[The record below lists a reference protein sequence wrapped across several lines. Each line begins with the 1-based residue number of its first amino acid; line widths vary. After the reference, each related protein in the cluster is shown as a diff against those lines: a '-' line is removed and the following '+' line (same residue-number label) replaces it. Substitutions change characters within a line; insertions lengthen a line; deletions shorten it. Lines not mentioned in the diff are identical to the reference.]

1 MKAKSLEDLREKLRQ
16 IDQEIVRLFNERA
29 QMSQEIGRF
38 KQENKI
44 DVYDPAQE
52 ARVFRYLAE
61 LNNGPLPEASLKT
74 IFREIISTSR
84 ALQKPIE
91 VAYFGLEASFTHL
104 AAKSHF
110 GEATH
115 YISQP
120 QIGRVFTAVEKGE
133 VDWGVVPRENSLE
146 GSVNLTLDQLFS
158 TTLKIRA
165 EIFLRISHCLI
176 SAEESL
182 DDIKKVYSHPQA
194 LAQCQRWLRENLPQ
208 AMVTAVE
215 STSAAAKMV
224 SEEKNAA
231 AIGSL
236 LAAQTYGLKIISKG
250 IEDYPMNVTRFFVI
264 GRGDTQ
270 ATGKDKTSIM
280 FGTPNVPGALYHALK
295 SFAERGLNMSKIES
309 YPTKG
314 SPWEFVFF
322 VDVEGHQTDDEV
334 RLCLDEMRTK
344 SSLYKILG
352 SYPRGEEVL

>member
-1 MKAKSLEDLREKLRQ
+1 MKAASLEDLRAQLRD
-16 IDQEIVRLFNERA
+16 IDRDIVRLFNQRA
-29 QMSQEIGRF
+29 RMSQEIGRF
-38 KQENKI
+38 KKENNI
-44 DVYDPAQE
+44 EVYDPAQE

-61 LNNGPLPEASLKT
+61 LNEGPLPEDALKT

-84 ALQKPIE
+84 ALQKPVE

-110 GEATH
+110 GAATC

-120 QIGRVFTAVEKGE
+120 QIGRVFTSVEKGE

-146 GSVNLTLDQLFS
+146 GSVNMTLDQLFATS
-158 TTLKIRA
+158 LKIRA

-176 SAEESL
+176 SAEDDL
-182 DDIKKVYSHPQA
+182 DAVKKVYSHPQA

-208 AMVTAVE
+208 AAVTAVD
-215 STSAAAKMV
+215 STSAAAKRV
-224 SEEKNAA
+224 SEEPNAA

-236 LAAQTYGLKIISKG
+236 LAAQTYGLKIISRG

-264 GRGDTQ
+264 GKGESRP
-270 ATGKDKTSIM
+270 TGKDKTSIL
-280 FGTPNVPGALYHALK
+280 FGTSNVPGALYTTLHP
-295 SFAERGLNMSKIES
+295 FADRGLNMSKIES
-309 YPTKG
+309 YPAKG

-322 VDVEGHQTDDEV
+322 VDVEGHQEDPAIRISLE
-334 RLCLDEMRTK
+334 EMRKRST
-344 SSLYKILG
+344 LFKILG

>member
-1 MKAKSLEDLREKLRQ
+1 MKATSLEDLRAQLRE
-16 IDQEIVRLFNERA
+16 IDREIVSLFNRRA
-29 QMSQEIGRF
+29 EMSQEIGRF
-38 KQENKI
+38 KKENNI
-44 DVYDPAQE
+44 EVYDPAQE

-61 LNNGPLPEASLKT
+61 LNAGPLPEESLKT

-84 ALQKPIE
+84 ALQKPTE

-110 GEATH
+110 GAATR

-146 GSVNLTLDQLFS
+146 GSVNMTLDQLFS
-158 TTLKIRA
+158 TSLKIRA

-176 SAEESL
+176 SAEDRLEAV
-182 DDIKKVYSHPQA
+182 KTVYSHPQA
-194 LAQCQRWLRENLPQ
+194 LAQCQRWLRENLPH
-208 AMVTAVE
+208 AAVTAVD

-224 SEEKNAA
+224 SEEANAA

-236 LAAQTYGLKIISKG
+236 LAAQTYGLKIISQG

-264 GRGDTQ
+264 GKGESQ
-270 ATGKDKTSIM
+270 LTGRDKTSIL
-280 FGTPNVPGALYHALK
+280 FGTPNVPGALYHTLK
-295 SFAERGLNMSKIES
+295 PFADRGLNMAKIES

-314 SPWEFVFF
+314 GPWEFVFF
-322 VDVEGHQTDDEV
+322 VDVEGHQEDPEI
-334 RLCLDEMRTK
+334 RICLEEMRNK
-344 SSLYKILG
+344 STLFKILG